1 MFVEVVQLLRLS
13 IFHLPTHILAGLTKA
28 DRLSVESDYLS
39 CEDKVLNELNFQYLS
54 KINTNSFQPVYLQF
68 VIYLWKQPS

>member
-39 CEDKVLNELNFQYLS
+39 CEDKVLNELNFQ
-54 KINTNSFQPVYLQF
+54 
-68 VIYLWKQPS
+68 